1 MSHVVHTERAHR
13 AARAAQVDWSL
24 YHVTDTGLS
33 GGIDRVPEVAAAA
46 VAGGAGVIQIRDKTL
61 DDEAMIQLV
70 RACRSRIVE
79 TVGVAR
85 FGQVPLFVNDRLE
98 VARVTGC
105 HLHVGQSD
113 DSVARA
119 RAVLGEEVLIGLST
133 STAAEVDSAAR
144 AEGDARPDVIGI
156 GPVWATATKPDA
168 AEPLGIEGL
177 RDRLRV
183 RDVARAQHLEA
194 PALPAVAIGGID
206 LQRARSVSAT
216 GVDGICVVSAI
227 ASSPS
232 PRIAAVRLLQE
243 VSCAR
248 PQP

>member
-1 MSHVVHTERAHR
+1 MSPRERAER
-13 AARAAQVDWSL
+13 AAAIDWSL
-24 YHVTDTGLS
+24 YHVTDTGYS
-33 GGIDRVPEVAAAA
+33 GGPARVPEVAAAA
-46 VAGGAGVIQIRDKTL
+46 VAGGATVIQVRDKTL
-61 DDEAMIQLV
+61 DDDALIQLV
-70 RACRSRIVE
+70 RACRVRIVE
-79 TVGVAR
+79 EVGVAR
-85 FGQVPLFVNDRLE
+85 FEQVPLFVNDRLE

-119 RAVLGEEVLIGLST
+119 RGVLGEKVLIGLST
-133 STAAEVDSAAR
+133 SSAAEVDSAAR

-156 GPVWATATKPDA
+156 GPVWVTATKPDA
-168 AEPLGIEGL
+168 AEPLGIDGL

-183 RDVARAQHLEA
+183 RDAACSQHPEA

-206 LQRARSVSAT
+206 RERARSVAAT

-227 ASSPS
+227 ASAPS
-232 PRIAAVRLLQE
+232 PRVAAARLREE
-243 VSCAR
+243 VACAR